1 MKFIKYIL
9 PILIF
14 VSTERLGQS
23 KEIESVIKDNDLA
36 PSFLLLNQHNKY
48 ISLDSLKGKVVLL
61 DFWASWCGPF
71 REANEELISIYNEY
85 HPLGF
90 EIVSV
95 SLDRK
100 KDYWQRAIRDDKLF
114 WENHV
119 CDALEWESPVVKHY
133 GVEALPSTFLI
144 DEYGN
149 VISSNLDYYDL
160 KKHLK
165 NHFESVKY
173 FPSKTSGTILFSE
186 NTKSELIHVN
196 QKSLAK
202 FNSNQID
209 ISSYPNGVYWLKV
222 NGRLNRIEKIS
233 GVNVKYTQD
242 SNALFFPENVEV
254 FVFSKEGVMLFN
266 SKSTNSIV
274 LKEQWKGNN
283 LVLVVNGFVSE
294 FKF

>member
-1 MKFIKYIL
+1 M
-9 PILIF
+9 
-14 VSTERLGQS
+14 LGQS
-23 KEIESVIKDNDLA
+23 KEIESEIKDNDLA
-36 PSFLLLNQHNKY
+36 PNFLLLNQHNKY

-61 DFWASWCGPF
+61 DFWASWCGPC

-233 GVNVKYTQD
+233 GVNVKYTQN

>member
-1 MKFIKYIL
+1 MNGQIAL
-9 PILIF
+9 C
-14 VSTERLGQS
+14 QS
-23 KEIESVIKDNDLA
+23 KEIPSIVKDNDLA
-36 PSFLLLNQHNKY
+36 PNFLLINQHNRQ

-61 DFWASWCGPF
+61 DFWASWCGPC

-90 EIVSV
+90 EIISV

-119 CDALEWESPVVKHY
+119 CDLQEWESPVVKHY

-165 NHFESVKY
+165 NHFESVKF
-173 FPSKTSGTILFSE
+173 FPAKTTGIIHFSE
-186 NTKSELIHVN
+186 DTKSEIIHVN
-196 QKSLAK
+196 QKTLGK

-209 ISSYPNGVYWLKV
+209 ISNYPNGVYWLKL

-233 GVNVKYTQD
+233 NPKVEFKID
-242 SNALFFPENVEV
+242 SNTLYLTDNAEVYIFSTEGNMLYNTSKTNTIVMNNNWKNKNLFVVINGNVTEV
-254 FVFSKEGVMLFN
+254 
-266 SKSTNSIV
+266 
-274 LKEQWKGNN
+274 
-283 LVLVVNGFVSE
+283 
-294 FKF
+294 KF

>member
-1 MKFIKYIL
+1 M
-9 PILIF
+9 
-14 VSTERLGQS
+14 LGQS

-36 PSFLLLNQHNKY
+36 PNFLLLNQHNKY

-61 DFWASWCGPF
+61 DFWASWCGPC